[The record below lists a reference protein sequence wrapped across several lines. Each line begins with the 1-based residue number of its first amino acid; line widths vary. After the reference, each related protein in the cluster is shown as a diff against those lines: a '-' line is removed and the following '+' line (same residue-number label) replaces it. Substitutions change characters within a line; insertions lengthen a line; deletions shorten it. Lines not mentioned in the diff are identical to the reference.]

1 MINESLEK
9 SKKQPIELRNIKW
22 YERNEFSHEE
32 WYRGMV
38 REDALQRT
46 CNNEMR
52 GNYTDNFKCH
62 FLHHFDPYLKLCP
75 FKLEVKLD
83 KPYRIILHDMLTEE
97 EIQHILNL
105 SIPNLS
111 RTRRHSPSNDGSK
124 SEYRYGDKKYIIHKA
139 VQHWFADVLYD
150 RNDVQYRSVAE
161 EGPTN
166 TYFDDLRLDYAVG
179 YQNYTVVDKVILK
192 VTRRLELASQMNIL
206 SRFSSTSYQVSKVWL
221 KQTANM
227 TEDFSLKALV

>member
-1 MINESLEK
+1 M
-9 SKKQPIELRNIKW
+9 
-22 YERNEFSHEE
+22 

-46 CNNEMR
+46 CNNEIR
-52 GNYTDNFKCH
+52 GNYSDNFKCH
-62 FLHHFDPYLKLCP
+62 FLHHFNPYLKLCP

-124 SEYRYGDKKYIIHKA
+124 SESEGA
-139 VQHWFADVLYD
+139 
-150 RNDVQYRSVAE
+150 
-161 EGPTN
+161 EGPGSATGRRRSRARSL
-166 TYFDDLRLDYAVG
+166 TGDL
-179 YQNYTVVDKVILK
+179 
-192 VTRRLELASQMNIL
+192 
-206 SRFSSTSYQVSKVWL
+206 FSSDLLTILRTGAPPRYKSFRLGKC
-221 KQTANM
+221 
-227 TEDFSLKALV
+227 